1 MSGISNEIF
10 RQIET
15 VENRWVLVFDDDDDD
30 DDENNDDDDDFDDDD
45 HDDVDYRYDQSTA
58 EAFRAVQKSGE
69 MVLIIFCII
78 YCIKSLYDINTL

>member
-15 VENRWVLVFDDDDDD
+15 VENRWVFVFDDDDDD
-30 DDENNDDDDDFDDDD
+30 DDDRNDDFDDGD
-45 HDDVDYRYDQSTA
+45 HDDVDCRYDQSTA

-78 YCIKSLYDINTL
+78 